1 MTIEITD
8 EEVGK
13 AVVTDEGQ
21 EIGSVA
27 EVDEDNI
34 YVDFTGGSDT
44 EREEDIGA
52 DEIEEITDDEVILYE
67 PEKH

>member
-44 EREEDIGA
+44 EREEDISA

>member
-34 YVDFTGGSDT
+34 YVDFTGGSNT
-44 EREEDIGA
+44 GREEDVPAEGIV
-52 DEIEEITDDEVILYE
+52 EITDDEVVLDE
-67 PEKH
+67 HAHA

>member
-34 YVDFTGGSDT
+34 HVDFTGGSDT
-44 EREEDIGA
+44 EREEDISA

>member
-1 MTIEITD
+1 MTVEITD

-27 EVDEDNI
+27 EVDDDRI

-44 EREEDIGA
+44 EREEDISA
-52 DEIEEITDDEVILYE
+52 DEIKEITDDEVIIDE
-67 PEKH
+67 HAHA